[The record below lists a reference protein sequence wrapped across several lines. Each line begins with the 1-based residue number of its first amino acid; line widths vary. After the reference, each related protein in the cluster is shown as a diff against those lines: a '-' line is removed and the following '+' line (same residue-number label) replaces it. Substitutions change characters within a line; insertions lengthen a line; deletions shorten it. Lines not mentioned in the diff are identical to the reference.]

1 MIYFDNAATTSV
13 NKELLVSFNQLVEK
27 YYGNPSS
34 NHKYGLE
41 SSRLLSLAREQVLSL
56 LGLDKN
62 YEIIFTSGATESNNL
77 AIKGVALAYKNRG
90 KHLITT
96 NVEHPSVLNAFKQL
110 EEEFGFE
117 VTILPVN
124 EKGIIEP
131 DTLRKAMRNDTI
143 LVSIMHV
150 NNETGEV
157 NDIETLSKIVHEY
170 PKCFFHSDT
179 TQSITKIDVNYNL
192 IDMFIA
198 SSHKIHGLKGSGFLA
213 IRKNIKPLPL
223 LSGGGQEFNLRSGTS
238 DMPKDVTLA
247 KTLRLAF
254 ENKDKKIKKVQEI
267 NNYIRKELERFDE
280 VVINSSLDASPFI
293 LNFSLLRHKASV
305 VVEALS
311 LKDIMVS
318 TISACSS
325 KKSNKSYVLAAMNKN
340 SVEASNPI
348 RLSFDESNTLEEAK
362 IFITTLHNI
371 LESTKEQE

>member
-124 EKGIIEP
+124 KKGIIEP

-150 NNETGEV
+150 NNETGEI

-213 IRKNIKPLPL
+213 IRQNIKPLPL

-280 VVINSSLDASPFI
+280 VVINSSLDALPFI

>member
-157 NDIETLSKIVHEY
+157 NDIETLSKIVHGY

-280 VVINSSLDASPFI
+280 VVINSSFYYVIKQVLLLKLYRLKI
-293 LNFSLLRHKASV
+293 LWYQQYLLVHQRKA
-305 VVEALS
+305 
-311 LKDIMVS
+311 
-318 TISACSS
+318 T
-325 KKSNKSYVLAAMNKN
+325 
-340 SVEASNPI
+340 NPM
-348 RLSFDESNTLEEAK
+348 F
-362 IFITTLHNI
+362 
-371 LESTKEQE
+371 

>member
-13 NKELLVSFNQLVEK
+13 NKDLLVSFNQLVEK

-34 NHKYGLE
+34 NHKIGLE
-41 SSRLLSLAREQVLSL
+41 SSRLLNLAREQVLSL

-150 NNETGEV
+150 NNETGEI
-157 NDIETLSKIVHEY
+157 NDIEALSKIVHEY

-213 IRKNIKPLPL
+213 IRKSIKPLPL

-280 VVINSSLDASPFI
+280 VVINSSLDALPFI

-348 RLSFDESNTLEEAK
+348 RLSFDESNTLEEAQ
-362 IFITTLHNI
+362 IFITTLHSI

>member
-124 EKGIIEP
+124 KKGIIEP

-213 IRKNIKPLPL
+213 IRQNIKPLPL

-280 VVINSSLDASPFI
+280 VVINSSLDALPFI

>member
-13 NKELLVSFNQLVEK
+13 NKDLLVSFNQLVEK

-34 NHKYGLE
+34 NHKIGLE
-41 SSRLLSLAREQVLSL
+41 SSRLLNLAREQVLSL

-150 NNETGEV
+150 NNETGEI
-157 NDIETLSKIVHEY
+157 NDIEALSKIVHEY

-213 IRKNIKPLPL
+213 IRKSIKPLPL

-280 VVINSSLDASPFI
+280 VVINSSLDALPFI